1 MTETEGEQLIVLA
14 ERDARSERP
23 EEEMA
28 AEIRDRIVSGIS
40 LTPYHVQIL
49 DPGTLPRTSS
59 GKMRR
64 AGALQM
70 FLSGE
75 MLPPEKMG
83 VLKMFREIGKSQLA
97 WGRFWLQK
105 RRGSA

>member
-1 MTETEGEQLIVLA
+1 LIVLA

-23 EEEMA
+23 DEEVA
-28 AEIRDRIVSGIS
+28 AEIRDRVLSGVS
-40 LTPYHVQIL
+40 LNPYHVQVL

-64 AGALQM
+64 ADALRM
-70 FLSGE
+70 FLAGE
-75 MLPPEKMG
+75 LLPPEKMNA
-83 VLKMFREIGKSQLA
+83 LKMLKEIGKSQIA

-105 RRGSA
+105 KRSST